1 MSPPC
6 HSCIFPGCHSVQS
19 NGTVSL
25 FKFPT
30 VDNARKWLIDFV
42 KRSYCGE
49 FKITTNTR
57 LCSVQFTPDSYRN
70 CHWVKS
76 GFLKSPLT
84 LVSGAEPTLSVPG
97 LHPPVPPTAGATI
110 TATGIMCP
118 PVSLS
123 VPQTAGALIST
134 TSITCLPESVS
145 VCSCYKYCTFGQLNA
160 FC

>member
-1 MSPPC
+1 MQADVGFAEGGMYRTTMMTC
-6 HSCIFPGCHSVQS
+6 GI
-19 NGTVSL
+19 SL
-25 FKFPT
+25 G
-30 VDNARKWLIDFV
+30 RWYG
-42 KRSYCGE
+42 RSYCGE
-49 FKITTNTR
+49 FKSPPTP
-57 LCSVQFTPDSYRN
+57 VHFTPDSYSI
-70 CHWVKS
+70 CHRVKS

-84 LVSGAEPTLSVPG
+84 LVSGAEPTLYVPG
-97 LHPPVPPTAGATI
+97 LHPPFPPTAGATI